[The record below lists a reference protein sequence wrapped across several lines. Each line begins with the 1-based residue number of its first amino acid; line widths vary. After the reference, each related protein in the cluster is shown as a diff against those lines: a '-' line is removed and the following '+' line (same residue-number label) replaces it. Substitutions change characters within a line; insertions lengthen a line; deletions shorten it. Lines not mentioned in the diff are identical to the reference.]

1 MQEQFCYCQK
11 TLSLLFEEDDD
22 KKPIKMNAS
31 VKNVLFT
38 IVHTFFLPL
47 PFNREWN
54 LFSVALRGVF
64 PLWSECTVA
73 P

>member
-47 PFNREWN
+47 PFNRE
-54 LFSVALRGVF
+54 
-64 PLWSECTVA
+64 
-73 P
+73 